1 MLWMGMLRA
10 ASAEPKTGPQ
20 QTWVIRDDEASREL
34 CFRLDATLPEPS
46 SGGGE
51 VKVKG
56 EEISILLVKLTHALP
71 TRR

>member
-1 MLWMGMLRA
+1 MLWRGILRA

-20 QTWVIRDDEASREL
+20 QTWVIRDDEASAEL

-51 VKVKG
+51 VKVAG
-56 EEISILLVKLTHALP
+56 EEISILLVKLPHALP

>member
-1 MLWMGMLRA
+1 MLWRGMLRA

-20 QTWVIRDDEASREL
+20 QTWVIRGDEAGAEL

-51 VKVKG
+51 VKVAG
-56 EEISILLVKLTHALP
+56 EEISILLVKLPHALP